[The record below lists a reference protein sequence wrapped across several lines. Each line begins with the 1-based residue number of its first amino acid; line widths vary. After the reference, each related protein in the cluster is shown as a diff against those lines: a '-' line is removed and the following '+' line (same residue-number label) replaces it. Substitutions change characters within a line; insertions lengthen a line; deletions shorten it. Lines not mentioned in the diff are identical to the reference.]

1 MVDVVAATSNLTVL
15 GGPSSINVELDL
27 GSPGQRGSQIFTGNG
42 KPTDPGIQSTLFASN
57 QELVNDLYIN
67 LDPSSDEYLYLYQYQ
82 SLLGVP
88 TWSRLFRLVPNTAL
102 VNPVI
107 RFINGVAHTIFIDV
121 TNPAVPTPVIIKGLY
136 FPISSFLEAVQDQ
149 EVLPSYKDFNIQ
161 HNLLSN
167 LPTVSSLNVNG
178 LDTQFNVQ
186 ILTNPL
192 TMTYSDPVLRDFG
205 GQTLSLSL
213 NALEWVDDAL
223 EPVND
228 FRYVHIIA
236 TIGGKATDVIDFTP
250 QNVVFSAN
258 TITIEAH
265 GFISGEI
272 VTYLNNGNS
281 NVGGLTHG
289 LNYVV
294 LVVDANTIR
303 LSSNGTTPIDL
314 TDSGAIGTHSLLDY
328 TDISAGS

>member
-57 QELVNDLYIN
+57 QELINDMYIN

-88 TWSRLFRLVPNTAL
+88 TWSRLFRLVPNTVL

-107 RFINGVAHTIFIDV
+107 RFIGGVAHTIFIDV
-121 TNPAVPTPVIIKGLY
+121 TNPLSPTPIIIKGLY
-136 FPISSFLEAVQDQ
+136 FPISSFLEAVPDQ

-161 HNLLSN
+161 HNLISR
-167 LPTVSSLNVNG
+167 LPAISSINVNG
-178 LDTQFNVQ
+178 LDTTFNVEV
-186 ILTNPL
+186 LLDPA
-192 TMTYSDPVLRDFG
+192 TMTYAPAQPRDFG

-213 NALEWVDDAL
+213 TALEWVTNAL
-223 EPVND
+223 QPIND

-236 TIGGKATDVIDFTP
+236 TVGGKATDVIDFTP
-250 QNVVFSAN
+250 QNVAFSAN
-258 TITIEAH
+258 TITIETH
-265 GFISGEI
+265 GFTNGEI
-272 VTYLNNGNS
+272 VTYLNNGNA

-289 LNYVV
+289 LNYIV

-303 LSSNGTTPIDL
+303 LSSNGITPIDL
-314 TDSGAIGTHSLLDY
+314 TDSGTTGTHSLLDY
-328 TDISAGS
+328 TDISAGA

>member
-57 QELVNDLYIN
+57 QELINDLYIN

-88 TWSRLFRLVPNTAL
+88 TWSKLFRLVPNTAL

-121 TNPAVPTPVIIKGLY
+121 TSVPTPVIIKGLF
-136 FPISSFLEAVQDQ
+136 FPISSFLEAVPDQ

-161 HNLLSN
+161 HNLLSSI
-167 LPTVSSLNVNG
+167 PTVSSLNVNG
-178 LDTQFNVQ
+178 LDTTFDVE

-192 TMTYSDPVLRDFG
+192 TMTYSEPTARDFG

-250 QNVVFSAN
+250 QNVAFSAN
-258 TITIEAH
+258 TITIESH
-265 GFISGEI
+265 GLVNGEI
-272 VTYLNNGNS
+272 VTYLNNGNES
-281 NVGGLTHG
+281 IGNLTHG
-289 LNYVV
+289 SNYIV
-294 LVVDANTIR
+294 LLIDANTIK
-303 LSSNGTTPIDL
+303 LSSNGTTAIDL
-314 TDSGAIGTHSLLDY
+314 TDSGTTGTHSLLDY

>member
-57 QELVNDLYIN
+57 QQLINDLYIN
-67 LDPSSDEYLYLYQYQ
+67 LNPSSDEYLYLYQYQ
-82 SLLGVP
+82 SVLGVP
-88 TWSRLFRLVPNTAL
+88 TWARLFRLVPNTVL

-121 TNPAVPTPVIIKGLY
+121 TNVPTPIVLKGLY
-136 FPISSFLEAVQDQ
+136 FPISSFLEAVPDQ

-161 HNLLSN
+161 HNLISST
-167 LPTVSSLNVNG
+167 PTVSSINING
-178 LDTQFNVQ
+178 LDTAFDVEVL
-186 ILTNPL
+186 IDPL
-192 TMTYSDPVLRDFG
+192 TMTYAPAQPRDFG

-213 NALEWVDDAL
+213 TALEWVEDAL

-228 FRYVHIIA
+228 FKYVHIIA

-250 QNVVFSAN
+250 QNVVFAAN
-258 TITIEAH
+258 TITIEDH
-265 GFISGEI
+265 GFTNLEI
-272 VTYLNNGNS
+272 VTYLNNGNEDIG
-281 NVGGLTHG
+281 NLTHG
-289 LNYVV
+289 SNYIV
-294 LVVDANTIR
+294 LVVDANTIM
-303 LSSNGTTPIDL
+303 LSSNGISAVDL
-314 TDSGAIGTHSLLDY
+314 TDSETTGTHSLLDY